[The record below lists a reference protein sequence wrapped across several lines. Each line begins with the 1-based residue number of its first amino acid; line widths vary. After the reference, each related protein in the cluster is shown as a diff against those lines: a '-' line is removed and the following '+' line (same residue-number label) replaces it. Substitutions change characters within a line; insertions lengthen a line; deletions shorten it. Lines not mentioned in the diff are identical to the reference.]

1 MDLYH
6 QKRNFI
12 SVPFEPKNEDYLETN
27 VIRLKNT
34 NNEENSMKLVDITS
48 DNWKDVIFLST
59 NETITV
65 TRSGESYEAKGM
77 PSLCEKFVAS
87 NALSIVQSVYENGW
101 VIKAI
106 EHEGELIG
114 FTMFG
119 WSEEEEFYELCR
131 IMIDYHYQ
139 NKGYGTQAIKMIL
152 DEMKSRFGCKEVYLS
167 TDPENIVGKHVY
179 EKVGFRSENKMID
192 DEELFKIVLE

>member
-1 MDLYH
+1 
-6 QKRNFI
+6 
-12 SVPFEPKNEDYLETN
+12 
-27 VIRLKNT
+27 
-34 NNEENSMKLVDITS
+34 MKLVDITS

-131 IMIDYHYQ
+131 IMID
-139 NKGYGTQAIKMIL
+139 
-152 DEMKSRFGCKEVYLS
+152 
-167 TDPENIVGKHVY
+167 
-179 EKVGFRSENKMID
+179 
-192 DEELFKIVLE
+192 

>member
-1 MDLYH
+1 M
-6 QKRNFI
+6 R
-12 SVPFEPKNEDYLETN
+12 
-27 VIRLKNT
+27 
-34 NNEENSMKLVDITS
+34 
-48 DNWKDVIFLST
+48 
-59 NETITV
+59 
-65 TRSGESYEAKGM
+65 G
-77 PSLCEKFVAS
+77 FVAS
-87 NALSIVQSVYENGW
+87 NALSIVQSVYEDGW
-101 VIKAI
+101 IIKAI

-119 WSEEEEFYELCR
+119 WNEEEEFYELCR

-167 TDPENIVGKHVY
+167 TDTENIVGKHVY

>member
-1 MDLYH
+1 M
-6 QKRNFI
+6 Q
-12 SVPFEPKNEDYLETN
+12 
-27 VIRLKNT
+27 
-34 NNEENSMKLVDITS
+34 LVDITS
-48 DNWKDVIFLST
+48 ENWEDVIFLTT

-65 TRSGESYEAKGM
+65 KGSREPYEAKGM
-77 PSLCEKFVAS
+77 M
-87 NALSIVQSVYENGW
+87 NATLSIVQSVYEDGW

-131 IMIDYHYQ
+131 IMIDFHYQ

-152 DEMKSRFGCKEVYLS
+152 DEMKARFGCREVYLS
-167 TDPENIVGKHVY
+167 TDPENAVGKHVY
-179 EKVGFRSENKMID
+179 EKVGFKSENRMVD
-192 DEELFKIVLE
+192 DEELFKIILD

>member
-1 MDLYH
+1 
-6 QKRNFI
+6 
-12 SVPFEPKNEDYLETN
+12 
-27 VIRLKNT
+27 
-34 NNEENSMKLVDITS
+34 MKLVDITS
-48 DNWKDVIFLST
+48 DNWKAVIFLST

-77 PSLCEKFVAS
+77 SSLCEKFVAS